1 MSDQLRKSVSHYFH
15 FSQLMLQIHLTQWL
29 LKQISVAADH
39 VKRLSYQV
47 QSSLD
52 IGGIEC
58 KVELVQET
66 KHDPAP
72 PGPPPEDPNGFDIYT
87 GPPPLELAH
96 VSTKA
101 TGGGVPRQKHKQRL
115 YTRFGR
121 FKRSQPP

>member
-1 MSDQLRKSVSHYFH
+1 MSDQLRKSVSHYFY